1 MSDGPEASTLDRA
14 EGGKEEGESEGLQRG
29 SWSLV
34 SRSEGGQGKKVAGR
48 WRNGGI
54 AGEEVD
60 CGPGWRPEKY
70 VSS

>member
-1 MSDGPEASTLDRA
+1 MKKRERKRGF
-14 EGGKEEGESEGLQRG
+14 KEERERE
-29 SWSLV
+29 SWSFV
-34 SRSEGGQGKKVAGR
+34 SWLAAVQGKKVVGR